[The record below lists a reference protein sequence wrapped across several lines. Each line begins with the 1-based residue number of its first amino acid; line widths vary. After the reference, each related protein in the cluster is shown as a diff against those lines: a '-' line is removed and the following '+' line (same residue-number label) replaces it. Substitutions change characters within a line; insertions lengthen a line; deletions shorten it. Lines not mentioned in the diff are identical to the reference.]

1 MWTGNR
7 KSLIARWGKET
18 EFFQKR
24 WGKRKTKDIFE
35 EKKEKKRENEEC
47 SSKLQRI
54 TLSSLLSI
62 ACLDLGSVRLL
73 SQLLMS
79 QFDRGAISFDNLII
93 IFHFPNHQ
101 LWWVC
106 PWARSV
112 RPCRFSWFCKTAGS
126 KEMRN
131 AANNFVF
138 FSHQDP
144 IFRLRLGR
152 SFQEGLTTSSQSY
165 YYYFSCP
172 DAGTSHFCFGTYD
185 KPRVTLDSIR
195 NSCDV

>member
-24 WGKRKTKDIFE
+24 WGKRKKKDIFE
-35 EKKEKKRENEEC
+35 EKKEKKRENENY

-138 FSHQDP
+138 FLTKIQFSDWDWGGHSKRVWLHQVSLIIT
-144 IFRLRLGR
+144 IFEREMILMTDNAAMW
-152 SFQEGLTTSSQSY
+152 F
-165 YYYFSCP
+165 
-172 DAGTSHFCFGTYD
+172 FCAAD
-185 KPRVTLDSIR
+185 
-195 NSCDV
+195 